1 MTLEPSKR
9 KVGEGMAAPKKVLV
23 TGATGQI
30 GYLIYKQLEEQSEKY
45 EAYALDYKREPSVRV
60 PGSWTLE
67 IPDEKFIRC
76 DIADFDQVRQAVE
89 SMDVVAHLAADPS
102 GENWESLLNSNIVG
116 TYNVF
121 EACKVTGV
129 RRIVAASS
137 IMVSQGHREQEPY
150 KAMMERR
157 HADIPEDA
165 EMITPDIPAEPR
177 SLYAA
182 TKVWTESLART
193 YAHRHELSCIC
204 VRIGQVE
211 RDRPRPPQGAD
222 IYVSQ
227 RDIVQIF
234 ERCINADDN
243 LRFEIFYGMSNND
256 FRWVDTSNAWEKV
269 GFLAQDRAED
279 NHDYDA

>member
-1 MTLEPSKR
+1 MSS
-9 KVGEGMAAPKKVLV
+9 PKKVLV

-30 GYLIYKQLEEQSEKY
+30 GYMTYKRLLEQPDRY
-45 EAYALDYKREPSVRV
+45 DPYALDCKREPSERV

-67 IPDEKFIRC
+67 IPDDKFQLC
-76 DIADFDQVRQAVE
+76 DISDFEQVRQTIE
-89 SMDVVAHLAADPS
+89 GMDVVAHLAADP
-102 GENWESLLNSNIVG
+102 GDGDWESLLNNNIIG
-116 TYNVF
+116 TYNIF
-121 EACKVTGV
+121 EACREAGV

-137 IMVSQGHREQEPY
+137 IMVSQGHRESEPY
-150 KAMMERR
+150 RAMMERR
-157 HADIPEDA
+157 HSDIPDDVQ
-165 EMITPDIPAEPR
+165 MMTPDIPAEPR
-177 SLYAA
+177 GIYGS

-193 YAHRHELSCIC
+193 YADRYEMSCIC

-227 RDIVQIF
+227 RDIVQII

-256 FRWVDTSNAWEKV
+256 LRWVDIENARRKV
-269 GFLAQDRAED
+269 GYVPQDRAED
-279 NHDYDA
+279 NHDYDGN